1 MPGHVKTD
9 LLTFRASSSPYPTE
23 SGVTAAV
30 TLFSKGDNFLYYVDD
45 GGTERQIQVAAGG
58 ALTDIPLTDNTATAF
73 DVHESTNSYFSA
85 DTTDGSEVVAMGNS
99 SVGTLTA
106 RIDGNVIDLNATD
119 DITIDAGGDGHL
131 VVAGIA
137 TVQGATVNIGGAG
150 NGDVLVASTGT
161 RDITIGSANATSVD
175 INSAHG
181 RFQLTGGN
189 AEITTTASG
198 IAYITDG
205 ATRYFEAN
213 YGNQTITV
221 SDGTNSI
228 LVGSSGITV
237 TGNTGVTGNI
247 TVTGTVDG
255 VDISTLAGT
264 ANGEGASQIGLEDVG
279 TYYTGTDVEAA
290 LQEVGASLGTIP
302 ANANDLADVD
312 TTGVADGNLLQYV
325 ASNSAF
331 EVATPATVVGGAAI
345 GDLSNVDGAA
355 TPTNGQVLKY
365 NTSTS
370 LWAPANDAT
379 LAGINDLS
387 DVNTA
392 GVADGSL
399 LRYNNANSAFEIT
412 DAAGVVGAENLNT
425 LANVNAPA
433 PSDGQVLQYVNA
445 SSEWQ
450 AVSPPASYTD
460 SAAVAAVEAEST
472 LDLTGDVTIDGDLT
486 IDMGGSGNTSGRV
499 MVGSQSEAAETADLT
514 GVYSVKVGTAQQV
527 PLTAG
532 TRVHV
537 RVAATINRVGAPT
550 EELFLAINME
560 DSGGNTGSTF
570 ATKNL
575 GGINS
580 HQSEVVIH
588 ATLLITDATS
598 ANSAERDH
606 LMTGLF
612 HADVSGTVTV
622 GSMRNFDT
630 GTHAPVA
637 YSGAGLE
644 KVNVGT
650 AYDRIR
656 ISAESGANTQTV
668 ADHYEFNVKA
678 VTVDF
683 SKGE

>member
-1 MPGHVKTD
+1 MPGKVHSHWVCLKSHAD
-9 LLTFRASSSPYPTE
+9 PVASDVE
-23 SGVTAAV
+23 SGMVCLGTDGASIYMTIADGTTTAI
-30 TLFSKGDNFLYYVDD
+30 SG
-45 GGTERQIQVAAGG
+45 AAIHKS
-58 ALTDIPLTDNTATAF
+58 IPLDDNTSSEYHIYQGS
-73 DVHESTNSYFSA
+73 DSYIKV
-85 DTTDGSEVVAMGNS
+85 DTVDGSEKVALGNS
-99 SVGTLTA
+99 TIAGLTA
-106 RIDGNVIDLNATD
+106 QIDGNIIDLNAAD
-119 DITIDAGGDGHL
+119 DVTIDAGGDIPI
-131 VVAGIA
+131 VAVGTA
-137 TVQGATVNIGGAG
+137 TLQGGTVNIGGAG

-181 RFQLTGGN
+181 RIQLASGN
-189 AEITTTASG
+189 AEITTSSSG

-228 LVGSSGITV
+228 LIGSSGITM

-255 VDISTLAGT
+255 VDLSTLAGT
-264 ANGEGASQIGLEDVG
+264 ANGEGASQIGVEDTG
-279 TYYTGTDVEAA
+279 TYYTGTDVEAV
-290 LQEVGASLGTIP
+290 LQEIGASLGTIP

-370 LWAPANDAT
+370 LWAPADDTSIGALND
-379 LAGINDLS
+379 IS
-387 DVNTA
+387 DVDA
-392 GVADGSL
+392 GSP
-399 LRYNNANSAFEIT
+399 T
-412 DAAGVVGAENLNT
+412 
-425 LANVNAPA
+425 
-433 PSDGQVLQYVNA
+433 DGQVLT
-445 SSEWQ
+445 W
-450 AVSPPASYTD
+450 
-460 SAAVAAVEAEST
+460 VAANSAWEAQNTAATYADADAISAVEGEST

-486 IDMGGSGNTSGRV
+486 VDMGGSGNTSGRV

-527 PLTAG
+527 PLSAG

-630 GTHAPVA
+630 GTHSPVA
-637 YSGAGLE
+637 YSGGGLE

-678 VTVDF
+678 ITVDF